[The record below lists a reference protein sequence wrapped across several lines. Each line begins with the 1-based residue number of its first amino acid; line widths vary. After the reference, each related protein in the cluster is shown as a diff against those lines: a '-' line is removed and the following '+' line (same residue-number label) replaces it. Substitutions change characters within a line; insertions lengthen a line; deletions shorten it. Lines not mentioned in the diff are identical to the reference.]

1 MPNPKKTRKVQ
12 FFPKVNCFVP
22 LSPDAQDR
30 EPVILKLEEMEA
42 VRLKDLVGLDQEA
55 CAREMDISRQT
66 FQLILDQARSK
77 MAQAL
82 CQGLPLRILGGDS
95 VTPMCRFVCADC
107 GQEYD
112 IRYAKDRQRCP
123 HCASP
128 NVYCPNKA
136 EICRSWC
143 PSPEKLH

>member
-82 CQGLPLRILGGDS
+82 CQGCP
-95 VTPMCRFVCADC
+95 CAFW
-107 GQEYD
+107 
-112 IRYAKDRQRCP
+112 A
-123 HCASP
+123 ATT
-128 NVYCPNKA
+128 
-136 EICRSWC
+136 
-143 PSPEKLH
+143 